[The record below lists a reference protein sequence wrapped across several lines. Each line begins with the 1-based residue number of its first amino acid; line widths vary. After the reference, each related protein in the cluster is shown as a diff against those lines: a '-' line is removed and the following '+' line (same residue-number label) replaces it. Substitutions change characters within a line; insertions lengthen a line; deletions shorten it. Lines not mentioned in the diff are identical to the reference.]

1 MAGTKGFKQLKF
13 SDRLKIE
20 ALLKAKHSKKE
31 IADLLHV
38 HRSTIYN
45 EIERGQ
51 YEHTNSDLTTEMRYS
66 PDIAKKKCEENLRIT
81 ALIESIA

>member
-31 IADLLHV
+31 TSTVIGLVFFPEFFQRFVIKSADALFENPYML
-38 HRSTIYN
+38 I
-45 EIERGQ
+45 
-51 YEHTNSDLTTEMRYS
+51 
-66 PDIAKKKCEENLRIT
+66 PDDVKIGLYGG
-81 ALIESIA
+81 